1 MHQDVLFYEFRC
13 KHSAGISGKNREMQL
28 PGRRGRCQPGA
39 KSVLAAQIQWR
50 GGTWEPLP
58 AVLLCP
64 LCTVNPLLRLNKSTK
79 NQKLQT
85 NCCLSTVKISRSE
98 LSARWE
104 NGEQPAP
111 LGAIK
116 VFSALQT
123 LQDLGTVSNKCR
135 SSIFSVSCREGEVEG
150 HSLKPQK
157 LGRQ

>member
-1 MHQDVLFYEFRC
+1 MCFFTSSDVNILLESQV
-13 KHSAGISGKNREMQL
+13 KT
-28 PGRRGRCQPGA
+28 GRCSFQEGEGA
-39 KSVLAAQIQWR
+39 ASQVPRASWLLR
-50 GGTWEPLP
+50 SNGEGTWEPLP

-157 LGRQ
+157 LG